1 MRKLSS
7 KVKLTFKS
15 PLFWIVIV
23 CFGIT
28 YLEFFTSSISF
39 SLTRYCW
46 NSPVEVFSGQYYR
59 LFTALFL
66 HLDIFH
72 LSGNMLFLALL
83 TWIISANI
91 TRFQYLMV
99 LLFSG
104 VFGNLLADTFITY
117 LYKLDG
123 HVWSFLTTIGYT
135 YGAIGFSTA
144 IMGLFSFTIIVFLF
158 ANARRFTKV
167 KFKSG
172 LLVFAVCS
180 QILYTYQNLST
191 NPWLSIPSYS
201 HIGGGLIGIL
211 LALIFLYRRH
221 QRNESLIRE

>member
-1 MRKLSS
+1 S
-7 KVKLTFKS
+7 KVKLTFTS

-39 SLTRYCW
+39 FLTRYCW

-91 TRFQYLMV
+91 TRFQYL
-99 LLFSG
+99 
-104 VFGNLLADTFITY
+104 
-117 LYKLDG
+117 
-123 HVWSFLTTIGYT
+123 
-135 YGAIGFSTA
+135 
-144 IMGLFSFTIIVFLF
+144 
-158 ANARRFTKV
+158 
-167 KFKSG
+167 
-172 LLVFAVCS
+172 
-180 QILYTYQNLST
+180 
-191 NPWLSIPSYS
+191 
-201 HIGGGLIGIL
+201 
-211 LALIFLYRRH
+211 
-221 QRNESLIRE
+221 